1 MKQRFISLLCMLLLA
16 VFALP
21 LHADDLT
28 VNDGTTTNDYL
39 PFYGYYG
46 DTNGGHYQMIYP
58 EADLADMLNGVI
70 EGMSFY
76 GTSSQSWFATWDIT
90 LTTIDATTI
99 SSFADIS
106 AGTVVYHGSLAT
118 VSNVMAIEFSSG
130 FAYSGGNLLVD
141 ITMVTKGS
149 NCPKCSWY
157 GVSAP
162 AGSGLYKYSSGS
174 ATLASFLPKT
184 TFDYTP
190 GTPATCPKPGKLL
203 PGDISENSALL
214 SWSKGGEESSWE
226 LVCGDQ
232 IVVVSD
238 TFKLVENLQP
248 NTQYSAAVRAICGEG
263 DTSNVSKASFKT
275 ACGAIAITKATPWT
289 CGFEGMSDGSG
300 TIPDCWTAETSYN
313 SGYSIYPYVYSYS
326 YSAHSGSNM
335 LYFNGG
341 YSTSECHL
349 VLPEFAQDV
358 NTLRLKMFYKNGNT
372 SSYYPSFIV
381 GTMADPAD
389 WSTFVPLDTLEKWS
403 SYTEY
408 ELILS
413 AAPAGHKFI
422 AIRYALASSS
432 SYAGTAYIDDIMVS
446 LPPTCFPVSDVRLD
460 TASVDFT
467 SAAFQWT
474 PWQDEPGWD
483 VAYWAKGSTDTVRLH
498 TEEPRVLIDGLTSNS
513 RYTYY
518 AQVLTNCGDG
528 DVAEKV
534 TSGYLN
540 FDTKCT
546 IVEPV
551 NDTILYDANE
561 AENNTLAPCYKSY
574 MSKSTYKYP
583 SQWVASYYNA
593 REGGSDYHFYL
604 TATTAD
610 SVASTLVFP
619 QSVIGDGME
628 FSFWARDNS
637 NHAGDSLIIYM
648 NDAPTVDGAFRI
660 AEVKDLTNE
669 YKFYRFAIPD
679 DLAGEMYIMIEGYN
693 RSWLAI
699 SEPMI
704 SPKPACMPVGDIT
717 MGEITTESVS
727 FSWKT
732 FGEEQNWF
740 AIADLNDG
748 DITFEDVT
756 PEEGNPVFTLEG
768 LEPATHYEGK
778 IGILAVCDLEAE
790 EPLMS
795 LDTSWLAFSF
805 NTKCNPMEIAGEFG
819 DTIWMESFEEMGMG
833 EIAAPCWDNA
843 RSKASTSGNLWSVV
857 ATDPKTGTHSA
868 KISLPSSTYSRSFID
883 LTLPVINVT
892 EADEYEFS
900 FVAKRGS
907 SNNTG
912 DSIAVYLSR
921 YPVRDSAKY
930 VGGISSTKMTTTYQ
944 TFKTILPEGEWY
956 IILEGSNYYY
966 SSYSSY
972 TYGSLYIDDLM
983 IRRLPACRV
992 AKDLQIAEISNSGI
1006 TLTWTPGNIETA
1018 WDVIVAEGSAQDTI
1032 HVEGEPSI
1040 TIDTLSFDTLKAAT
1054 KYTMT
1059 ITVLPDCGGEA
1070 DEVLTKK
1077 ISFSTDCEAKTT
1089 FPLLYGFERAEGFTT
1104 STASVNNNLPA
1115 CWNNEEIWN
1124 SGTGYTG
1131 SKGYLW
1137 HIAAAQHHDGSNS
1150 LSLPNKLLSHT
1161 VLGFP
1166 KMELDEAKEYE
1177 MSFWIY
1183 RDKASATSYPKEGFR
1198 IFASAT
1204 NGLDTL
1210 TAAYLGQASHNY
1222 NEATDI
1228 MPIESAAGWY
1238 RYSVDIPEGMSTC
1251 YIYFLGEAKNNSAVF
1266 VDDVLFRERVVCAGV
1281 SGLKMDASSVTAH
1294 SVNFAWNRGEE
1305 GQAFDVI
1312 INDTTKIENVADT
1325 FYTVTGLKAATAQTI
1340 KIAVVGKCVAGA
1352 AVDTLV
1358 LTEAFTT
1365 GCDAITSF
1373 PVSYGFE
1380 TSEGFTSASGATN
1393 GMPICWGNEILEE
1406 VSSSATNRNYV
1417 WNVAYG
1423 GHSGSYALKL
1433 PDKGTNKGTV
1443 LTLPAMQLDPEKEYQ
1458 MSFWIN
1464 RDDNYSS
1471 DGEGFRIYVSNNPS
1485 LDKAHAD
1492 TIGLATRQYTTAT
1505 DIMPIESASG
1515 WYKYIV
1521 DIPAKGVTYI
1531 HLCGESY
1538 YHNATYAD
1546 DITIREKPA
1555 CEGASDVHVIES
1567 LTTTSSATIAWTGSA
1582 DAGYNLR
1589 LISSHKD
1596 TVLAHAV
1603 DTFFV
1608 IDNLAASKDYTYKVQ
1623 VVPTCVKGAAVDT
1636 LETEI
1641 SFATAC
1647 VAINSLP
1654 WEENFEQSPEEV
1666 MPACWNRKPYITSYS
1681 TYPYVYDYSY
1691 GAFDGEQSLYFS
1703 GGSSSSTCMAV
1714 LPEFDESVD
1723 LASARINFQY
1733 KNTSVSASYGKLIV
1747 GAMSDP
1753 TKDATFVPLD
1763 TLAQVSSYTS
1773 YELYLTAIPD
1783 TCHYLAIR
1791 YGLGSS
1797 TSSVYVDAI
1806 RVSEIPSC
1814 LPGSDI
1820 HVIDSLTTATSATIA
1835 WTDTVAA
1842 KWHLILKQNDS
1853 IVLDTQVEDTSY
1865 TLTDLRHSS
1874 RYKYN
1879 VVVYSIC
1886 DDDVESVDSVAATIS
1901 FATECQIIADSDLP
1915 YKEDFDSYESGS
1927 NALINPCW
1935 TKNSNGSTAYPYP
1948 YSYTHY
1954 GASGNSLYFYGYY
1967 YYNSYSSTLT
1977 DTYSYAALPEFESAV
1992 NQLQVN
1998 FKFYTGSSYVIYV
2011 GVMTDPNDVTTFIP
2025 VDTIS
2030 SEASSQWVDA
2040 EVLFDNY
2047 MGADGRIAFLCKST
2061 NSSMYAY
2068 IDNLEVSK
2076 IPACKALKS
2085 LSVSKVARR
2094 EMDIVWQA
2102 KDTTTSDFEL
2112 VISETELDNAVLD
2125 AHEKIQVSDT
2135 NIYHASGL
2143 TRDTHYYIYARA
2155 NCGADGTGAWSMV
2168 EQTTMN
2174 LNACVASGESVTTTS
2189 GVPAYS
2195 SYGNTY
2201 SQQIFTAEELL
2212 AKGVQAGEIVAISY
2226 DWASTNTMMKEIT
2239 LAIGTTDKSEFAS
2252 NTDWIPATAFT
2263 KVYGPAEH
2271 NGAISGEVEYAFT
2284 EPFVW
2289 DGVSN
2294 IVLVTTVNQ
2303 TTSSTGSTG
2312 FNAKGSDIGVA
2323 RAIYKYKDSYP
2334 YDLDPSKTTDA
2345 TNKYTTTSRA
2355 NVHFCQVSDACPT
2368 VGEVHATLTG
2378 NGTSSA
2384 LISWTAST
2392 GDYAH
2397 EYEVFVS
2404 KEEITDFDGI
2414 VPTYDHIDSLSVE
2427 ATGLEAFTDY
2437 FFYVRCL
2444 CNGEGQDDGSSTWNV
2459 ATIKT
2464 QSACPVV
2471 YEPEVEITGKT
2482 TATVRWTAGDA
2493 EHASSFAYVL
2503 SEGELDEDAL
2513 ASAATIAADTVAV
2526 DLTDLNTSTLYHF
2539 YVATDCDD
2547 SKSPFE
2553 HVSFTT
2559 PSACPAV
2566 ADLVVVDSA
2575 FNMVT
2580 LAWKHGRFGEE
2591 TQWQVGIVGQE
2602 ANARLVDDT
2611 TTIVFGLEAE
2621 MTYTFFVKAVCD
2633 ELSSS
2638 EVATISATTLAAADD
2653 CKEFSKSSHSSDEKT
2668 YAMPINN
2675 YYKYS
2680 YVQEIFDA
2688 AELQAGT
2695 ISSIAFNYAYYNAM
2709 TKATDVDIYLGH
2721 TTKSVFATSS
2731 DWVDINDL
2739 VLVYQGA
2746 LNCSEGWNTFALNTP
2761 FDYNGTDN
2769 LVIAIYDK
2777 TTAYDGQYYTFYAMF
2792 TTGNKSL
2799 IYQNDNIACPPDNPA
2814 SGTLKTLRN
2823 EMQFCFEPQACP
2835 KVTNLQAQDIT
2846 AHEAQITWTP
2856 GGSEME
2862 WNMII
2867 ATEQLSADSLT
2878 KAQTE
2883 TVDYPS
2889 VDLAELIPDQD
2900 YHIYVRALCS
2910 RLEQSA
2916 WAHVAFKTFA
2926 TCLVPTVAA
2935 ATEIDAHAAQLNW
2948 KENNAGFAGTYA
2960 VAYGKA
2966 ETFDISNEAT
2976 FTMLESLADTFVVV
2990 SELDANTLYKFAVR
3004 SDCAADD
3011 LSQWSEAGSFRT
3023 DCDAISTFPW
3033 KETFETYPSGNF
3045 VDPCW
3050 SNIHTAGS
3058 STSKVFTVE
3067 TSVGSSSATHILQL
3081 PDQQSGNIVEL
3092 TLPTMIIPEDSA
3104 YEFMLDMYR
3113 DDNSSYQM
3121 DNYANEGL
3129 RIIADNGSVR
3139 DTLAFVPRGCM
3150 VTNETV
3156 AATNEAGWFTYTF
3169 AIPHSGSVSIIIEG
3183 VSQYGQP
3190 TSADNFAVRQIPTCF
3205 PGTDIHIID
3214 SLTTTTSATMAW
3226 SRYASEDTYHLLI
3239 KDGADTVV
3247 NTLTADTFYVF
3258 EDLTP
3263 ATNFAY
3269 SVELSSMCGE
3279 EESVD
3284 KTMTTLRFATAC
3296 DVIVVSKDN
3305 PQWLETFNALTEGIP
3320 VCWDASEGTEDQ
3332 NHKRYAFES
3341 HASGYD
3347 GRGLRFD
3354 SYSNKYG
3361 TNVLATPEI
3370 HIDAKAAE
3378 LSFMVQNP
3386 KGGDLTIA
3394 VAKVGADKRDTLA
3407 TGLTSISYWK
3417 DKTFDL
3423 TAYAGD
3429 TIQVFFM
3436 ATSNWGT
3443 GDAYIY
3449 LDNVAVNYVLAC
3461 YEPYDVKLQSVTES
3475 GATFVWSDS
3484 LATKWEVRAW
3494 DGEDKLDSVQVE
3506 TPTYTLMDLLANHKY
3521 NITLEV
3527 AAVCDE
3533 DEKSP
3538 YLTQSFNFRTPMS
3551 AESAWNLNDKYE
3563 ADFSDDSEIAAW
3575 AIFGEEEASHFV
3587 IGTDEDALS
3596 FNATAALYVTDN
3608 DETLAYEYSET
3619 GAATMACRLFHIEE
3633 ADKAMVITFQ
3643 RKVGGEVSAKFGAA
3657 DYGLSFI
3664 VPASQDLSVVEHQLM
3679 AGETGITTAGA
3690 PEGAIAVGS
3699 YVHAELEGDI
3709 FFDNWKEVKDTVAL
3723 PAGDYK
3729 LVFAWR
3735 NDDETCVQPP
3745 LAIAELSIE
3754 LINAVTP
3761 TNINTVRGEAEKAQK
3776 IVYRDHLYILRNG
3789 RIYTATGQDIKALK

>member
-313 SGYSIYPYVYSYS
+313 TGYSIYPYVYNYS

-335 LYFNGG
+335 LYFSGG
-341 YSTSECHL
+341 TSSTECHL

-358 NTLRLKMFYKNGNT
+358 NTLRLKMFYKNSYT
-372 SSYYPSFIV
+372 SSYYPSFVV

-389 WSTFVPLDTLEKWS
+389 WSTFVPLDTLEKKS

-432 SYAGTAYIDDIMVS
+432 SYTGTAYIDDIMVS
-446 LPPTCFPVSDVRLD
+446 LPPTCFPVSNVRLD

-1115 CWNNEEIWN
+1115 CWHNEEIWN

-1150 LSLPNKLLSHT
+1150 LSLPYKLLSHT

-1266 VDDVLFRERVVCAGV
+1266 VDDILFRERVLCAGV

-1294 SVNFAWNRGEE
+1294 SVNFAWQKEDE
-1305 GQAFDVI
+1305 QQAFDVI
-1312 INDTTKIENVADT
+1312 VNNTDTFYNVADT
-1325 FYTVTGLKAATAQTI
+1325 FITVTGLQANATQNV
-1340 KIAVVGKCVAGA
+1340 KVAVVALCAAGA
-1352 AVDTLV
+1352 AVDTLTLQTSV
-1358 LTEAFTT
+1358 TT
-1365 GCDAITSF
+1365 PCDAYAIPYVEDFEDIES
-1373 PVSYGFE
+1373 SYSSYNIPDCW
-1380 TSEGFTSASGATN
+1380 TRHAYTN
-1393 GMPICWGNEILEE
+1393 SYAYVYNY
-1406 VSSSATNRNYV
+1406 SSSAY
-1417 WNVAYG
+1417 AGSKFLYLQG
-1423 GHSGSYALKL
+1423 GYKSGSYSYEGTLVL
-1433 PDKGTNKGTV
+1433 PEMELPLNELRIKFFYHSSVTSGYSDYGYITV
-1443 LTLPAMQLDPEKEYQ
+1443 GV
-1458 MSFWIN
+1458 MS
-1464 RDDNYSS
+1464 
-1471 DGEGFRIYVSNNPS
+1471 NPS
-1485 LDKAHAD
+1485 DTTTFIPIQQLPQSAD
-1492 TIGLATRQYTTAT
+1492 YVLANVSLASAPAT
-1505 DIMPIESASG
+1505 H
-1515 WYKYIV
+1515 KYIAIRYAGGKSSGYAYIDDLFV
-1521 DIPAKGVTYI
+1521 TLIP
-1531 HLCGESY
+1531 
-1538 YHNATYAD
+1538 D
-1546 DITIREKPA
+1546 
-1555 CEGASDVHVIES
+1555 CEGATAIEQIAE
-1567 LTTTSSATIAWTGSA
+1567 LTTETSAAFKISGSA
-1582 DAGYNLR
+1582 DNGYTVTLRGVDTLTFNLTDDTLR
-1589 LISSHKD
+1589 LTNLQSSRKY
-1596 TVLAHAV
+1596 A
-1603 DTFFV
+1603 
-1608 IDNLAASKDYTYKVQ
+1608 YKAE
-1623 VVPTCVKGAAVDT
+1623 VVAQCVKGAAIDT
-1636 LETEI
+1636 LRENIAFT
-1641 SFATAC
+1641 TAC
-1647 VAINSLP
+1647 VMPVVTKNNAWVEDFNTLTEGI
-1654 WEENFEQSPEEV
+1654 
-1666 MPACWNRKPYITSYS
+1666 PACWDNSVG
-1681 TYPYVYDYSY
+1681 TYTTELYKWNYYATGNT
-1691 GAFDGEQSLYFS
+1691 GACVRLNSFS
-1703 GGSSSSTCMAV
+1703 PSSGQTNT
-1714 LPEFDESVD
+1714 
-1723 LASARINFQY
+1723 LATPQI
-1733 KNTSVSASYGKLIV
+1733 KV
-1747 GAMSDP
+1747 
-1753 TKDATFVPLD
+1753 D
-1763 TLAQVSSYTS
+1763 TLAQLSFMCKNPTGGAWKVVVSREGKADTTVVASLTGITNWEQRIIDLAPMRGDTITVKFVGISNCGYGDA
-1773 YELYLTAIPD
+1773 YMYLDDVT
-1783 TCHYLAIR
+1783 IR
-1791 YGLGSS
+1791 PL
-1797 TSSVYVDAI
+1797 
-1806 RVSEIPSC
+1806 PSC
-1814 LPGSDI
+1814 LPASDV
-1820 HVIDSLTTATSATIA
+1820 HLVDSLTTATSATIA
-1835 WTDTVAA
+1835 WTAAEGTDTWNLVIANGA
-1842 KWHLILKQNDS
+1842 DTLVNETVSDTAYTMNGLKLAS
-1853 IVLDTQVEDTSY
+1853 PYKLSVVLV
-1865 TLTDLRHSS
+1865 TL
-1874 RYKYN
+1874 
-1879 VVVYSIC
+1879 C
-1886 DDDVESVDSVAATIS
+1886 DEEQSVDVARANLN
-1901 FATECQIIADSDLP
+1901 FHTECVAIPDSVLP
-1915 YKEDFDSYESGS
+1915 YVENFDSYEATSTAS
-1927 NALINPCW
+1927 INPCW
-1935 TKNSNGSTAYPYP
+1935 TKKTNYSSTAYPYP
-1948 YSYTHY
+1948 YSSTHY
-1954 GASGNSLYFYGYY
+1954 GASGNSLYFYGSS
-1967 YYNSYSSTLT
+1967 SY
-1977 DTYSYAALPEFESAV
+1977 YSYVVLPEFESAI
-1992 NQLQVN
+1992 NTLQLNLKVYGTTEGNILQ
-1998 FKFYTGSSYVIYV
+1998 V
-2011 GVMTDPNDVTTFIP
+2011 GVMTDPNNNSSFTSLKEIRISETYKWQDV
-2025 VDTIS
+2025 
-2030 SEASSQWVDA
+2030 
-2040 EVLFDNY
+2040 EVLLDSY
-2047 MGADGRIAFLCKST
+2047 TGQGGQIALYCGGG
-2061 NSSMYAY
+2061 SSYAYIY

-2878 KAQTE
+2878 KAQAE

-2990 SELDANTLYKFAVR
+2990 SGLDANTLYKFAVR

-3011 LSQWSEAGSFRT
+3011 FSQWSEAGSFRT
-3023 DCDAISTFPW
+3023 DCDAIASFPW
-3033 KETFETYPSGNF
+3033 KETFETYQSGNF

-3247 NTLTADTFYVF
+3247 NTLTTDTFFVMN
-3258 EDLTP
+3258 DLASST
-3263 ATNFAY
+3263 AYAY
-3269 SVELSSMCGE
+3269 SAELSSMCGD

-3284 KTMTTLRFATAC
+3284 KTMVALNFATAC
-3296 DVIVVSKDN
+3296 DILVVSKDN
-3305 PQWLETFNALTEGIP
+3305 PQWLETFNAVTAGIP
-3320 VCWDASEGTEDQ
+3320 VCWDASEGTDD
-3332 NHKRYAFES
+3332 NNGKRYEFTSYYDAYY
-3341 HASGYD
+3341 GYD

-3378 LSFMVQNP
+3378 LSFMVKNP

-3407 TGLTSISYWK
+3407 TGLTSISYWTEK
-3417 DKTFDL
+3417 NFDL
-3423 TAYAGD
+3423 TSYAGD

-3443 GDAYIY
+3443 GDAYID
-3449 LDNVAVNYVLAC
+3449 LDDVSVNYVLAC
-3461 YEPYDVKLQSVTES
+3461 YEPYDVKLQGVTES
-3475 GATFVWSDS
+3475 GATFIWSDS

-3494 DGEDKLDSVQVE
+3494 DGEDQLDSVQVE

-3563 ADFSDDSEIAAW
+3563 ADFSDDTEVAAW

-3587 IGTDEDALS
+3587 IGTAEEALS

-3608 DETLAYEYSET
+3608 DETLAYEYAET

-3679 AGETGITTAGA
+3679 TGETGITTAAA
-3690 PEGAIAVGS
+3690 PEGAIAVGA
-3699 YVHAELEGDI
+3699 YVHAEQDTAV
-3709 FFDNWKEVKDTVAL
+3709 FFNDWKEIKDTVAL
-3723 PAGDYK
+3723 PAAGDYK
-3729 LVFAWR
+3729 LVFAWQ
-3735 NDDETCVQPP
+3735 NDDETCVQSP

-3754 LINAVTP
+3754 LINAEHP
-3761 TNINTVRGEAEKAQK
+3761 TDMNTVRGEAEKAQK

-3789 RIYTATGQDIKALK
+3789 RIYTATGQDIKTLK